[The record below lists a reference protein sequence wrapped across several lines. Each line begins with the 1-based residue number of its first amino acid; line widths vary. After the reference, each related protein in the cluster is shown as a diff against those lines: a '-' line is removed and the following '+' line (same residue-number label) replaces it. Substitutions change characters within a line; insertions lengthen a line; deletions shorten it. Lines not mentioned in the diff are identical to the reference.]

1 MMTGLEDKP
10 TPAYSQELNP
20 QQLEV
25 VTAGDGPLLVI
36 AGAGSGK
43 TRALTYRVAYLIE
56 SGIQPGNIMLLTFTN
71 KAAREMLFRVESLVS
86 FDMRALWGGTFH
98 SVGARILRAHAE
110 LAGLDSSF
118 TILDRRD
125 AVDVMQTCLDEMGY
139 TKKESLLPQGTV
151 LTNMY
156 SLARNTR
163 CDVAEMLESRYPYFY
178 DYTDE
183 ISAVFRSYQQRK
195 QRLNVCDFDDL
206 LCLWLGL
213 LEDQDEIR
221 QYYAGRF
228 QHVLIDEYQD
238 TNRLQSDI
246 CDLLAGEHRNIMA
259 VGDDAQSI
267 YSFRGADFANIMRFP
282 ERYPDAQVFKLEYN
296 YRSSPAIVSLANQ
309 SITFNL
315 KQFPKELQAVKDAGS
330 HPLLIRPYSEQQ
342 QAQFVAIRIEELM
355 HEGTSPDEI
364 AVLYRAHYHCMEL
377 QFELGRRGIAF
388 DVRSGIRFFEQA
400 HVKDLVAFLKLLVNP
415 LDEVSWDRILQML
428 PGIGKVTSRKLI
440 ALLCAGEPLADCR
453 SSRVSV
459 KVPKKARDSWETLC
473 ALMDVLCQSG
483 QDVAPAEVVKAL
495 YDGGFAEFMR
505 SRYSDA
511 NARADDIEQL
521 IRFAWQ
527 YGTLID
533 FLTELTLMSSSEE
546 SDDAGARPRIKL
558 TTIHQAKGLEWS
570 TVFIIWL
577 VEGRF
582 PNENNI
588 ASVDEEEEERRL
600 FYVAVTRAKDSLYLL
615 SPQWSRDRSGSSVRM
630 DPSRFLREI
639 SEECYETYQED
650 YY

>member
-1 MMTGLEDKP
+1 MTGLKNK
-10 TPAYSQELNP
+10 TTRSYAQELNP

-56 SGIQPGNIMLLTFTN
+56 SGIQPGRIMLLTFTN
-71 KAAREMLFRVESLVS
+71 KAAREMLFRVEGLVP
-86 FDMRALWGGTFH
+86 FDMQALWGGTFH
-98 SVGARILRAHAE
+98 SVGARVLRTHAK
-110 LAGLDSSF
+110 LAGLDPSF

-125 AVDVMQTCLDEMGY
+125 ACDVMQACLDDMGY
-139 TKKESLLPQGTV
+139 TKKESLLPQGNV
-151 LTNMY
+151 LANMY
-156 SLARNTR
+156 SLVRNTR
-163 CDVAEMLESRYPYFY
+163 CAVADMLETRYPYFY
-178 DYTDE
+178 DYTDV
-183 ISAVFRSYQQRK
+183 ISAVFSSYQKRK

-213 LEDQDEIR
+213 LEEQDELR
-221 QYYAGRF
+221 RYYAGKF

-238 TNRLQSDI
+238 TNRLQADI
-246 CDLLAGEHRNIMA
+246 CDVLAGEHRNIMA

-282 ERYPDAQVFKLEYN
+282 ERYPDARMYKLEYN

-315 KQFPKELQAVKDAGS
+315 KQFPKELQAVKDAGT
-330 HPLLIRPYSEQQ
+330 HPVLIRPYSEQQ
-342 QAQFVAIRIEELM
+342 QAQFVAIRIEEMM
-355 HEGTSPDEI
+355 HEGHSPDEI

-377 QFELGRRGIAF
+377 QLELGRRGIAF

-415 LDEVSWDRILQML
+415 RDEVSWNRILQML
-428 PGIGKVTSRKLI
+428 PGIGNIIARKLI
-440 ALLCAGEPLADCR
+440 ELLCAGEPLADSR
-453 SSRVSV
+453 SSRVTA
-459 KVPKKARDSWETLC
+459 KVPKKARDYWETLC
-473 ALMDVLCQSG
+473 ALLDVLRSCG
-483 QDVAPAEVVKAL
+483 QDVAPAEVVRAL

-511 NARADDIEQL
+511 NTRSDDIEQL

-527 YGTLID
+527 YGTLTD

-546 SDDAGARPRIKL
+546 GDDADARPRIKL
-558 TTIHQAKGLEWS
+558 STIHQAKGLEWS
-570 TVFIIWL
+570 SVFIIWL

-582 PNENNI
+582 PNQNNI
-588 ASVDEEEEERRL
+588 ESVDEEEEERRL

-615 SPQWSRDRSGSSVRM
+615 SPQWARDRGGSSVRM

-639 SEECYETYQED
+639 SEDCYEQYRED

>member
-1 MMTGLEDKP
+1 MTGLKHISKR
-10 TPAYSQELNP
+10 AYEQELNP

-56 SGIQPGNIMLLTFTN
+56 SGIQPGHIMLLTFTN
-71 KAAREMLFRVESLVS
+71 KAAREMLFRVEGLVP

-98 SVGARILRAHAE
+98 SVGARVLRTHAA
-110 LAGLDSSF
+110 LAGLDPSF

-125 AVDVMQTCLDEMGY
+125 ACDVMQTCLDEMGY
-139 TKKESLLPQGTV
+139 TKKESLLPQGNV
-151 LTNMY
+151 LVNMY
-156 SLARNTR
+156 SLVRNTR
-163 CDVAEMLESRYPYFY
+163 CLVADMLESRYPYFY

-183 ISAVFRSYQQRK
+183 INAVFCSYQHRK

-213 LEDQDEIR
+213 LEEHDDIR
-221 QYYAGRF
+221 GYYAERF

-238 TNRLQSDI
+238 TNRLQADI
-246 CDLLAGEHRNIMA
+246 CDVLASEHRNIMA

-282 ERYPDAQVFKLEYN
+282 ERYPDARIFKLEFN

-315 KQFPKELQAVKDAGS
+315 KQFPKELQAVKAAGS
-330 HPLLIRPYSEQQ
+330 HPVLIRPYSEQQ
-342 QAQFVAIRIEELM
+342 QAQFVAVRIDELM
-355 HEGTSPDEI
+355 HEGISPDEI

-377 QFELGRRGIAF
+377 QLELGRRGIAF
-388 DVRSGIRFFEQA
+388 DVRSGVRFFEQA

-415 LDEVSWDRILQML
+415 FDEVSWNRILQML
-428 PGIGKVTSRKLI
+428 PGIGNVTARKLI
-440 ALLCAGEPLADCR
+440 ALLCAGEPLADSR
-453 SSRVSV
+453 SPRVTA
-459 KVPKKARDSWETLC
+459 KVPKKARDYWETLC
-473 ALMDVLCQSG
+473 ALMDVLCQCG
-483 QDVAPAEVVKAL
+483 QDGAPAEVVRAL

-511 NARADDIEQL
+511 NARSDDIEQL

-527 YGTLID
+527 YGALTE

-582 PNENNI
+582 PNQNNI
-588 ASVDEEEEERRL
+588 ESVDEEEEERRL

-615 SPQWSRDRSGSSVRM
+615 SPQWSRDRSGSTLKM

-639 SEECYETYQED
+639 SEECYETYQQE

>member
-1 MMTGLEDKP
+1 MTGFENK
-10 TPAYSQELNP
+10 TTRSYSQELNP

-98 SVGARILRAHAE
+98 SVGARILRTHAE

-139 TKKESLLPQGTV
+139 TKKESLLPQGNV

-163 CDVAEMLESRYPYFY
+163 CAVADMLDTRYPYFY
-178 DYTDE
+178 DYSDE
-183 ISAVFRSYQQRK
+183 ISAVFTSYQQRK
-195 QRLNVCDFDDL
+195 QKLNVCDFDDL
-206 LCLWLGL
+206 LCLWLQL
-213 LEDQDEIR
+213 LEEQDEIR
-221 QYYAGRF
+221 SYYAGRF

-238 TNRLQSDI
+238 TNRLQADI
-246 CDLLAGEHRNIMA
+246 CDVLASEHHNIMA

-282 ERYPDAQVFKLEYN
+282 ERYPDAKVYKLEYN

-330 HPLLIRPYSEQQ
+330 HPVLIRPYSDQQ
-342 QAQFVAIRIEELM
+342 QAQLVAVRVEELM

-377 QFELGRRGIAF
+377 QLELGRRGIAF

-453 SSRVSV
+453 SSRVTV
-459 KVPKKARDSWETLC
+459 KVPKKAADYWETLC

-483 QDVAPAEVVKAL
+483 QDAAPAEVVKAL

-527 YGTLID
+527 YGALID

-546 SDDAGARPRIKL
+546 RDDESARPRIKL

-588 ASVDEEEEERRL
+588 ESVDEEEEERRL

-615 SPQWSRDRSGSSVRM
+615 SPQWSRDRSGSTLKM
-630 DPSRFLREI
+630 EPSRFLREI
-639 SEECYETYQED
+639 PEECYEKYQED

>member
-1 MMTGLEDKP
+1 MTGLKNK
-10 TPAYSQELNP
+10 TTRSYAQELNP

-56 SGIQPGNIMLLTFTN
+56 SGIQPGRIMLLTFTN
-71 KAAREMLFRVESLVS
+71 KAAREMLFRVEGLVP
-86 FDMRALWGGTFH
+86 FDMQALWGGTFH
-98 SVGARILRAHAE
+98 SVGARVLRTHAK
-110 LAGLDSSF
+110 LAGLEPSF

-125 AVDVMQTCLDEMGY
+125 ACDVMQACLDDMGY
-139 TKKESLLPQGTV
+139 TKKESLLPQGNV
-151 LTNMY
+151 LANMY
-156 SLARNTR
+156 SLVRNTR
-163 CDVAEMLESRYPYFY
+163 CTVADMLERRYPYFT
-178 DYTDE
+178 DYTDV
-183 ISAVFRSYQQRK
+183 ISAVFSSYQKRK
-195 QRLNVCDFDDL
+195 QKLNVCDFDDL

-213 LEDQDEIR
+213 LEEQDELR
-221 QYYAGRF
+221 RYYAGRF

-238 TNRLQSDI
+238 TNRLQADI
-246 CDLLAGEHRNIMA
+246 CDVLAGEHRNIMA

-282 ERYPDAQVFKLEYN
+282 ERYPDARMYKLEYN
-296 YRSSPAIVSLANQ
+296 YRSSPAIVSLANR
-309 SITFNL
+309 SIMFNL

-330 HPLLIRPYSEQQ
+330 HPVLIRPYSEQQ
-342 QAQFVAIRIEELM
+342 QAQFVAIRIEEMM
-355 HEGTSPDEI
+355 HEGHSPDEI

-377 QFELGRRGIAF
+377 LLELGRRGIAF

-415 LDEVSWDRILQML
+415 RDEVSWNRILQML
-428 PGIGKVTSRKLI
+428 PGIGTVIARKLI
-440 ALLCAGEPLADCR
+440 ELLCAGEPLADSR
-453 SSRVSV
+453 SSRVTA
-459 KVPKKARDSWETLC
+459 KVPKKARDYWETLC
-473 ALMDVLCQSG
+473 ALLDVLRSCA
-483 QDVAPAEVVKAL
+483 QDGAPAEVVRAL

-511 NARADDIEQL
+511 NTRADDIEQL

-527 YGTLID
+527 YSTLTD

-546 SDDAGARPRIKL
+546 GDDANARPRIKL
-558 TTIHQAKGLEWS
+558 STIHQAKGLEWS
-570 TVFIIWL
+570 SVFIIWL

-582 PNENNI
+582 PNQNNI
-588 ASVDEEEEERRL
+588 ESVDEEEEERRL

-615 SPQWSRDRSGSSVRM
+615 SPQWARDRGGSSVRM

-639 SEECYETYQED
+639 SEDCYEHYRED

>member
-1 MMTGLEDKP
+1 MMNVLKNKT
-10 TPAYSQELNP
+10 TRNYAQELNP

-25 VTAGDGPLLVI
+25 VTAGDGPHLVI

-56 SGIQPGNIMLLTFTN
+56 SGVQPGNIMLLTFTN
-71 KAAREMLFRVESLVS
+71 KAAREMLYRVEGLVS
-86 FDMRALWGGTFH
+86 FDMRSLWGGTFH
-98 SVGARILRAHAE
+98 SVGARVLRTHAE
-110 LAGLDSSF
+110 LAGLESSF

-139 TKKESLLPQGTV
+139 TKKESLLPQGNV

-156 SLARNTR
+156 SLVRNTR
-163 CDVAEMLESRYPYFY
+163 CAVPDMLEARYPYFY

-183 ISAVFRSYQQRK
+183 ISAVFSSYQQRK

-213 LEDQDEIR
+213 LEEHDEIR
-221 QYYAGRF
+221 RYYAERF
-228 QHVLIDEYQD
+228 KHVLIDEYQD
-238 TNRLQSDI
+238 TNRLQADI
-246 CDLLAGEHRNIMA
+246 CDLLAGVHRNIMA

-282 ERYPDAQVFKLEYN
+282 ERYPDARVYKLEYN
-296 YRSSPAIVSLANQ
+296 YRSTPGILSLANE

-330 HPLLIRPYSEQQ
+330 HPVLIRPYSEQQ
-342 QAQFVAIRIEELM
+342 QAQFVAVRIEELM
-355 HEGTSPDEI
+355 HEGSSPDEI

-377 QFELGRRGIAF
+377 QLELGRRGIAF

-428 PGIGKVTSRKLI
+428 PGVGKKTSRKLI
-440 ALLCAGEPLADCR
+440 ALLCAGKPLADCR
-453 SSRVSV
+453 STHVSA
-459 KVPKKARDSWETLC
+459 KVPKKARDYWETLC
-473 ALMDVLCQSG
+473 ALIDVLCQSG
-483 QDVAPAEVVKAL
+483 QDGAPGEVVKAL

-527 YGTLID
+527 YGTLTD

-546 SDDAGARPRIKL
+546 GDDDAAGSRIKL

-570 TVFIIWL
+570 SVFIIWL

-588 ASVDEEEEERRL
+588 ESVDEEEEERRL

-615 SPQWSRDRSGSSVRM
+615 SPQWARDRSGSSVRM

-639 SEECYETYQED
+639 SEDCYQQYQEN

>member
-1 MMTGLEDKP
+1 
-10 TPAYSQELNP
+10 
-20 QQLEV
+20 
-25 VTAGDGPLLVI
+25 
-36 AGAGSGK
+36 
-43 TRALTYRVAYLIE
+43 
-56 SGIQPGNIMLLTFTN
+56 
-71 KAAREMLFRVESLVS
+71 
-86 FDMRALWGGTFH
+86 
-98 SVGARILRAHAE
+98 
-110 LAGLDSSF
+110 
-118 TILDRRD
+118 
-125 AVDVMQTCLDEMGY
+125 
-139 TKKESLLPQGTV
+139 
-151 LTNMY
+151 
-156 SLARNTR
+156 
-163 CDVAEMLESRYPYFY
+163 
-178 DYTDE
+178 
-183 ISAVFRSYQQRK
+183 
-195 QRLNVCDFDDL
+195 
-206 LCLWLGL
+206 
-213 LEDQDEIR
+213 
-221 QYYAGRF
+221 
-228 QHVLIDEYQD
+228 
-238 TNRLQSDI
+238 
-246 CDLLAGEHRNIMA
+246 
-259 VGDDAQSI
+259 
-267 YSFRGADFANIMRFP
+267 
-282 ERYPDAQVFKLEYN
+282 
-296 YRSSPAIVSLANQ
+296 
-309 SITFNL
+309 
-315 KQFPKELQAVKDAGS
+315 
-330 HPLLIRPYSEQQ
+330 
-342 QAQFVAIRIEELM
+342 M

-377 QFELGRRGIAF
+377 QLELGRRGIAF

-440 ALLCAGEPLADCR
+440 TLLCAGEPLADCR
-453 SSRVSV
+453 SSRVTD
-459 KVPKKARDSWETLC
+459 KVPRKARDYWETLC
-473 ALMDVLCQSG
+473 ALMDVLCQCG
-483 QDVAPAEVVKAL
+483 QDGAPAEVVKAL

-521 IRFAWQ
+521 IRFSWQ

-546 SDDAGARPRIKL
+546 ADDAGARPRIKL

-615 SPQWSRDRSGSSVRM
+615 SPQWARDRSGSSVRM

-639 SEECYETYQED
+639 SDECYETYQED